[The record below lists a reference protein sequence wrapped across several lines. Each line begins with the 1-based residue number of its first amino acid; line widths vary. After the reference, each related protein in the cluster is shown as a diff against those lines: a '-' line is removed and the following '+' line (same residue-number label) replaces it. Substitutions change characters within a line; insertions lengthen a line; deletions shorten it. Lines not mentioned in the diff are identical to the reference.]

1 MLETLWAGCGIE
13 WWWLFAMAGSGAQVI
28 STCLA
33 GAAVG
38 SLTGAKLA
46 QRFGRKGTLLLDV
59 VPLFL
64 GAFLC
69 ATASSFN
76 WLVAGRSLVGVGIG
90 LASGLVP
97 LFISEVRTPS

>member
-1 MLETLWAGCGIE
+1 M
-13 WWWLFAMAGSGAQVI
+13 
-28 STCLA
+28 
-33 GAAVG
+33 G

-97 LFISEVRTPS
+97 LFISEVSPVLSAAHYLRAPSCSRGCVRRAPVRSTACTWG